1 MAILQVSPTRMNLL
15 GMKKRI
21 KTAKKGHKLL
31 KDKRDGLMKEFMALI
46 KEAREC
52 RKEVEIQMGEAFSL
66 LLEASRKT
74 NPKAIE
80 TALYSPEVSL
90 DLEVKTKNVMS
101 VHIPEFDADF
111 SGNALNFALTGVSA
125 NLPAAIEK
133 LQKIFPLL
141 LRLAG
146 IEKAVEELAKEIE
159 TTRRRVNALEH
170 RMIPD
175 LLETVKF
182 IQLKLEEAGRDAV
195 VSVMRIKAMIE
206 AKDRLAKEEEKAKE
220 LQKSA

>member
-52 RKEVEIQMGEAFSL
+52 RKQVEQEMGEAFAL
-66 LLEASRKT
+66 LLQASRKT

-80 TALYSPEVSL
+80 TALYDPQVDLSL
-90 DLEVKTKNVMS
+90 SVKTKNVMS
-101 VHIPEFDADF
+101 VNIPEFTSHF
-111 SGNALNFALTGVSA
+111 SGEVNSFGQVGISAFLPLAL
-125 NLPAAIEK
+125 EK
-133 LQKIFPLL
+133 LKDVFPTLL
-141 LRLAG
+141 KLAG
-146 IEKAVEELAKEIE
+146 LEKAIASLAQEIE

-175 LLETVKF
+175 LEETVKF
-182 IQLKLEEAGRDAV
+182 IKLKLDEANRDAV
-195 VSVMRIKAMIE
+195 VSVMRVKAMIE
-206 AKDRLAKEEEKAKE
+206 AKERE
-220 LQKSA
+220 SAS

>member
-15 GMKKRI
+15 GMKKRV

-46 KEAREC
+46 KEARVL
-52 RKEVEIQMGEAFSL
+52 RKKVEEEMGSAFSL

-80 TALYSPEVSL
+80 SALFSSEVNL
-90 DLEVKTKNVMS
+90 DLSVETKNVMS
-101 VHIPEFDADF
+101 VKIPEFSTSF
-111 SGNALNFALTGVSA
+111 SGNALSFGNVGVSA
-125 NLPAAIEK
+125 NLPFAIKK
-133 LQKIFPLL
+133 LQKVFPLL
-141 LRLAG
+141 LELSCL
-146 IEKAVEELAKEIE
+146 EKAVERLAKEIE

-182 IQLKLEEAGRDAV
+182 IKLKLEESNRDAV

-206 AKDRLAKEEEKAKE
+206 EKERMANI
-220 LQKSA
+220 Q